1 MRKLLIALLPL
12 LLLGQSGPKG
22 KMVVLLIGPP
32 GSGKTTQAK
41 KLGSA
46 YHIPAISM
54 ADILKNEGGWKKN
67 KLDSRGLKVGVA
79 SGDLVN
85 EDVAN
90 GLVADRISQ
99 KDALRGFILDGYP
112 TTHKQAEF
120 LEAQLKERGL
130 PAPLVLVL
138 DVPDAVAL
146 ERMSE
151 RRRIDDTPDVM
162 QRRLADYHK
171 ESQAVLDRYRGGKQL
186 RRVDGTLK
194 PQEVWQQI
202 ERALREPAAE
212 PRP

>member
-1 MRKLLIALLPL
+1 MRRLVMALLPML
-12 LLLGQSGPKG
+12 LFGQANTKG

-32 GSGKTTQAK
+32 GSGKTTQAR
-41 KLGSA
+41 KLSGLYRVPS
-46 YHIPAISM
+46 ISM
-54 ADILKNEGGWKKN
+54 ADILKKEGGWKKN
-67 KLDSRGLKVGVA
+67 KLDSKGLKVGVA
-79 SGDLVN
+79 SGELVN

-90 GLVADRISQ
+90 TLIAERISH

-112 TTHKQAEF
+112 TTYKQAEF

-130 PAPLVLVL
+130 PAPVALVL
-138 DVPDAVAL
+138 DVPDAVAI

-151 RRRIDDTPDVM
+151 RRRIDDTPEIM

-171 ESQAVLDRYRGGKQL
+171 ESQAVLERYRGSKQL
-186 RRVDGTLK
+186 RRVDGTVK

-202 ERALREPAAE
+202 ERALAEPATE